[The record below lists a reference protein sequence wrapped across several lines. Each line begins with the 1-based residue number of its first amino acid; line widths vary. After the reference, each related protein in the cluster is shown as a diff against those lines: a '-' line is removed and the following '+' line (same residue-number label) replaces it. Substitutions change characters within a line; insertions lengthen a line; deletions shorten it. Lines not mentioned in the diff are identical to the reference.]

1 MTHDIRL
8 GYLGFE
14 VRSLAAWEPF
24 AVDVLGLQVGTRG
37 EGTLDL
43 RCDER
48 AKRFFL
54 TEGPADDVAV
64 FGWEVDDGPSLD
76 AVAAHLRTAG
86 VDVTEGT
93 DEEARGRGVT
103 RLVKLRD
110 PSGHPL
116 EIAHGAERA
125 ATPFVSKQVV
135 SSFVTGAQGLGHVVI
150 SASDPARS
158 MAFYRDL
165 LGFRLSDRIACDI
178 FGYAVDI
185 TFFHG
190 GPRHHSVAIGGP
202 QKKRVHHFMLEV
214 ASMDDVGL
222 AFDRALRG
230 GVRITQT
237 LGRHPNDRM
246 FSFYARTPSGFH
258 FEYGWGGR
266 TVDDATWKPTTYD
279 HISEWGH
286 QAPEQLA
293 PRPRERS
300 PEPSTTEKM
309 NEHTTGSRGA
319 VRRDR

>member
-1 MTHDIRL
+1 MSNDIRL

-14 VRSLAAWEPF
+14 VRDLAAWEPF
-24 AVDVLGLQVGTRG
+24 AVDVLGLAVASRG

-43 RCDER
+43 RCDDR
-48 AKRFFL
+48 VARFFL
-54 TEGPADDVAV
+54 TEGPGDDVAV
-64 FGWEVDDGPSLD
+64 FGWEVDDDAALD
-76 AVAAHLRTAG
+76 ALAKRLGTGGVEVQAG
-86 VDVTEGT
+86 TG
-93 DEEARGRGVT
+93 EEAHRRGVA
-103 RLVKLRD
+103 RLMKLQD

-116 EIAHGAERA
+116 EIFHGPDRA
-125 ATPFVSKQVV
+125 KTPFVSGHVV
-135 SSFVTGAQGLGHVVI
+135 SSFVTGEQGLGHVVI
-150 SASDPARS
+150 SAADPDRS
-158 MAFYRDL
+158 MGFYRDL

-178 FGYAVDI
+178 HGYAVDI

-202 QKKRVHHFMLEV
+202 QRKRVHHFMLEV

-246 FSFYARTPSGFH
+246 FSFYAKTPSGFH

-286 QAPEQLA
+286 QAPEMLA
-293 PRPRERS
+293 PRPRTTTTA
-300 PEPSTTEKM
+300 TTEKT
-309 NEHTTGSRGA
+309 NERTPGTGGE